1 MSDELPSRPTPRPLT
16 CPVCQARFRSVA
28 LCSRCGADLSVLMQ
42 LSAQAWLLRR
52 AARQSL
58 QHGDCQSALAS
69 VQAAER
75 LHSTAEGRQLEFF
88 LIETGL

>member
-1 MSDELPSRPTPRPLT
+1 
-16 CPVCQARFRSVA
+16 
-28 LCSRCGADLSVLMQ
+28 MQ